1 MKVCYIITQPLLCW
15 RRCCWVLGGLVI
27 RTLADTE
34 PLASLLQGEQMV
46 QKMVTRSRQCVKC
59 YWKSQLGQN
68 DILILSENDIP
79 DNGVLIFKITNYK
92 VGLVAFSILK

>member
-1 MKVCYIITQPLLCW
+1 M
-15 RRCCWVLGGLVI
+15 LGGLVI

-34 PLASLLQGEQMV
+34 PLASLLQGEQMA
-46 QKMVTRSRQCVKC
+46 QKMVTHSRQCVKC
-59 YWKSQLGQN
+59 YWNSQFGQN
-68 DILILSENDIP
+68 YVLILSENDIP